1 MDAKLFA
8 SKVKSAAPEVT
19 PPAKPELVSVT
30 IAVIS
35 PAEIMSDIGA
45 FFVVLSVASSMTT

>member
-1 MDAKLFA
+1 MFA
-8 SKVKSAAPEVT
+8 SKVKSATPEVT

-35 PAEIMSDIGA
+35 PAAIMSDIGA